1 MKRKKERVILRAL
14 DRSRRANN
22 PNNYHEDGTLKKGR
36 KTWKYS
42 ARYQKLKAKFTELS
56 RKNAVNRHLAINQE
70 VNYLRSLGDV
80 FITETKNA
88 KALQKRALETT
99 VNANGKIN
107 RKKRFGR
114 MVCDDRGWSSALLK

>member
-1 MKRKKERVILRAL
+1 MQFS
-14 DRSRRANN
+14 D
-22 PNNYHEDGTLKKGR
+22 Y
-36 KTWKYS
+36 WKIGIGLQNVDNLNCS
-42 ARYQKLKAKFTELS
+42 
-56 RKNAVNRHLAINQE
+56 
-70 VNYLRSLGDV
+70 NYLRSLGDV

-88 KALQKRALETT
+88 KALQKRAKETT